1 MNKPPTDDYRRHLRF
16 HHELPLNKRGRDF
29 VVGDI
34 HGHLDLLR
42 DTLADCGFDERQDRL
57 IACGD
62 LVDRGDQ
69 SVEVLDLLRE
79 PWFWSVLG
87 NHEVMMLEWLY
98 NGQSDYYFMQ
108 MANGGEWLATIDDD
122 DLRPRTDLMLERCP
136 IALSVPTVSGLVGIC
151 HTDPLA
157 DDWAAMQHL
166 SLAGYSAQAT
176 CLWSRHRYAEVCRV
190 RPVSLIRGAELV
202 VCGHVSCAVPVW
214 ASNQIFIDTI
224 QRSGTLTVVPLDDLL
239 ATLRSR
245 GTLPD

>member
-1 MNKPPTDDYRRHLRF
+1 MSKPTDSDYRTRLRF
-16 HHELPLNKRGRDF
+16 HHELPINTRGRDF

-34 HGHLDLLR
+34 HGHLDVLR
-42 DTLADCGFDERQDRL
+42 DTLAGCRFDERRDRL

-108 MANGGEWLATIDDD
+108 MSNGGEWLATIDDD
-122 DLRPRTDLMLERCP
+122 DLRVRTDLMLQRCP
-136 IALSVPTVSGLVGIC
+136 LAITVPLAQGRIGIS

-157 DDWAAMQHL
+157 DDWATMEHL
-166 SLAGYSAQAT
+166 SASTYSAQAT
-176 CLWSRHRYAEVCRV
+176 FLWSRHRYSETYRV
-190 RPVSLIRGAELV
+190 RPVVPVNGIDAV
-202 VCGHVSCAVPVW
+202 VCGHVSCSVPVW
-214 ASNQIFIDTI
+214 ASNQVFIDTI
-224 QRSGTLTVVPLDDLL
+224 QRTGELTVIPLEDVLS
-239 ATLRSR
+239 AVRAR
-245 GTLPD
+245 QRAGT